1 MTPVPATG
9 AGKAAPAKKAAKK
22 AAPPATGDDGDDG
35 NDAAG
40 DGPTPPEQGAR
51 GFIAAILSGW
61 QAYIT
66 TVGTVAA
73 AVAGYQV
80 AKDLGTGDE
89 ALDGVDHFAV
99 LGSILAF
106 GIGIAFLLSVP
117 VILRSN
123 NRATLAGAV
132 RLQKARKKRW
142 HIWDKEK
149 PVIGREVLY
158 GHPTVIE
165 FEEAMVGALNEA
177 RGYWEDSLEVPLG
190 VDQRIENYI
199 VQREEAQLHVV
210 ADQVRRSSRSAIYLA
225 VAGLAL
231 GIGGYGNATYST
243 HPGKRRATVNDEA
256 AKRDA
261 ERQKQVLTAQ
271 LATASPLLPA
281 TPSEVKVVFPSKD
294 DAVEALGVPVATLD
308 EACWKKGRVGEA
320 YDLSASASE
329 DDRIVLVLLDATSSK
344 CPAAVSRVSPS
355 WLKSPKIDVPAV
367 EASTSTTSTTAK
379 PGASG

>member
-1 MTPVPATG
+1 VTPRPATG
-9 AGKAAPAKKAAKK
+9 AVKAAPAKKAAKK
-22 AAPPATGDDGDDG
+22 AAPPTTGADADDD
-35 NDAAG
+35 NDIGG

-73 AVAGYQV
+73 AVAGYQI
-80 AKDLGTGDE
+80 AKDLGKGDE
-89 ALDGVDHFAV
+89 TLDGVDQLAV

-117 VILRSN
+117 IILRSN

-132 RLQKARKKRW
+132 RLQTARKKWW
-142 HIWDKEK
+142 HIWDKGK

-158 GHPTVIE
+158 GHRTVIQ
-165 FEEAMVGALNEA
+165 FEKAMVEALKEA
-177 RGYWEDSLEVPLG
+177 RGYWEQSLEVPVG

-210 ADQVRRSSRSAIYLA
+210 ADQVRRSSRYAIYLA

-231 GIGGYGNATYST
+231 GIGGYGNATYIT
-243 HPGKRRATVNDEA
+243 NQAQRRGTVNDEEA
-256 AKRDA
+256 RRSA
-261 ERQKQVLTAQ
+261 ERQKQVLAAQ

-281 TPSEVKVVFPSKD
+281 TPSKVKVVFPSKD
-294 DAVEALGVPVATLD
+294 DAAAGLEVPVATLD
-308 EACWKKGRVGEA
+308 DACWKKGRAGEA
-320 YDLSASASE
+320 YDLSASDSD
-329 DDRIVLVLLDATSSK
+329 DDRIVLVLLDATSTK

-355 WLKSPKIDVPAV
+355 WLKSQKIDVPDVGNA
-367 EASTSTTSTTAK
+367 TSTTAK
-379 PGASG
+379 PGG

>member
-1 MTPVPATG
+1 MTPLPASG
-9 AGKAAPAKKAAKK
+9 AAKAAPAKKAAKK
-22 AAPPATGDDGDDG
+22 AAPPTTGDDGDDG
-35 NDAAG
+35 NDG
-40 DGPTPPEQGAR
+40 VGNGPTPPERGAR

-66 TVGTVAA
+66 TVGTIAA
-73 AVAGYQV
+73 AVAGYQL
-80 AKDLGTGDE
+80 AKDLGMGDE
-89 ALDGVDHFAV
+89 ALDGVDHVAV

-106 GIGIAFLLSVP
+106 GIGIALLLSIP

-132 RLQKARKKRW
+132 RLQTARKKWW
-142 HIWDKEK
+142 HVWDKKK

-165 FEEAMVGALNEA
+165 FEEAMVVALNEA
-177 RGYWEDSLEVPLG
+177 RGYWEDSLEVPIG

-210 ADQVRRSSRSAIYLA
+210 ADQVRRSSRYAIYLA
-225 VAGLAL
+225 VTGLAL
-231 GIGGYGNATYST
+231 GIGGYGNATYIT
-243 HPGKRRATVNDEA
+243 NQGQRRATVNDEA

-271 LATASPLLPA
+271 LATATPLLPA
-281 TPSEVKVVFPSKD
+281 TPSDVKVVFPTKD
-294 DAVEALGVPVATLD
+294 DAAAALGVPVATLD
-308 EACWKKGRVGEA
+308 EACWKNGRVGEA
-320 YDLSASASE
+320 YDLSASASD
-329 DDRIVLVLLDATSSK
+329 DDRIVLVLLDATSTR

-355 WLKSPKIDVPAV
+355 WLKSPKIDVPDV
-367 EASTSTTSTTAK
+367 EASTSTTAK
-379 PGASG
+379 PSAGG